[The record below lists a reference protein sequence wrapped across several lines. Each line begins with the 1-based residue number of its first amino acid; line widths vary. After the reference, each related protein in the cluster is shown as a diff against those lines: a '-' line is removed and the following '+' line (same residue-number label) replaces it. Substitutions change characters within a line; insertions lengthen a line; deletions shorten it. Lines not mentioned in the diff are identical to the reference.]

1 MTLAQPHSGPIRAR
15 PLAPWARRVLGSR
28 LVEALASPHGVSRYL
43 ELLSPL
49 WSLDQKRAVVTQVT
63 RETADTVTLS
73 LLPGGTP
80 PTFRA
85 GQFVQ
90 LGVEVG
96 GVRHT
101 RCYSVS
107 CSEGASGAGP
117 LQVTVKAHSHGLVS
131 RFLNEHATPG
141 MVVGLTPPTGDFTL
155 PTPRPPHLLL
165 ISGGSGITPV
175 MSMLRTLCDE
185 GHDGRV
191 TFLHYARSREDVIFG
206 GDLERLAAAHT
217 NVSLVTVFTRSA
229 PGPHSR
235 GLYGHFHAGHLAALG
250 VHDDAEVYVCG
261 PEGLIAGV
269 RAACETDGRGGRLHV
284 ERFELPAA
292 PAVPEG
298 AVTGRIRFL
307 RSGVTVD
314 NDGRS
319 LLEQAES
326 AGLTPEHGCRMGIC
340 HTCVRPLE
348 AGEVRDI
355 RTGARC
361 AQPGVDVQLCV
372 HAPVGDVAVDL

>member
-49 WSLDQKRAVVTQVT
+49 WSLDPNRAVVTKVT
-63 RETADTVTLS
+63 RETADAVTLS

-90 LGVEVG
+90 LGVEVD

-107 CSEGASGAGP
+107 CAEGASGSGP

-131 RFLNEHATPG
+131 RFLNGHATPG
-141 MVVGLTPPTGDFTL
+141 MVVGLTPPTGEFTL
-155 PTPRPPHLLL
+155 PTTRPPHLLL

-191 TFLHYARSREDVIFG
+191 TFLHYARSPEDVIFG
-206 GDLERLAAAHT
+206 AELERLAATHP

-229 PGPHSR
+229 PGPHGR

-261 PEGLIAGV
+261 PEGLITGV
-269 RAACETDGRGGRLHV
+269 REACEVDGRGGRLHV

-292 PAVPEG
+292 PVVPEG

-361 AQPGVDVQLCV
+361 AQSGVDVQLCV